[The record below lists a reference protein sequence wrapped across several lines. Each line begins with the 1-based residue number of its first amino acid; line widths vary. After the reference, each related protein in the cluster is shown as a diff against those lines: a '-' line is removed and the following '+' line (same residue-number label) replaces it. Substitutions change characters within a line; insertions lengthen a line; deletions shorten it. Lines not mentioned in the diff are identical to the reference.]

1 MYSYFKITVLSLQ
14 NSTDF
19 PSWKL
24 ETGVGVGIEKTTVEG
39 RFRQEVLID
48 LLSLE
53 CGNQAVTKRVLNPI
67 SVK

>member
-1 MYSYFKITVLSLQ
+1 MYSYFKITVFSLQ

-24 ETGVGVGIEKTTVEG
+24 ETEVGVGIEKTTVER

-48 LLSLE
+48 FLCLDY
-53 CGNQAVTKRVLNPI
+53 GNQAVTKRVLNPI

>member
-1 MYSYFKITVLSLQ
+1 MYSYFKITVFSLQ

-24 ETGVGVGIEKTTVEG
+24 ETEVGVGIEKTTVEG
-39 RFRQEVLID
+39 RFRQVLID
-48 LLSLE
+48 FLCLE
-53 CGNQAVTKRVLNPI
+53 YGNQAVTQRVLNPI